1 MHHLCMKY
9 TLTILLAIMLCGA
22 VNAQTPVDT
31 AKALTGDEVVIES
44 FPEDHWRQARYILL
58 QCRDSLAKSCY
69 GIVIYEKKNELPVDM
84 MVRHYFGINFWD

>member
-1 MHHLCMKY
+1 MKY

-22 VNAQTPVDT
+22 KAQTPVDT
-31 AKALTGDEVVIES
+31 AKALTADEVVIES
-44 FPEDHWRQARYILL
+44 FPEDHWRQAKYILL

-69 GIVIYEKKNELPVDM
+69 SIVIYEKKNELPVDM